1 METGGFGTEENGN
14 AVTTLDYIK
23 NKYYEKPT
31 FSEFVEFK
39 KPTDYSLDGIM
50 ENTKKGVDKF
60 GVYYVA
66 FGLLLYILFILSS
79 PMFVI
84 PISTV
89 CFTIYLM
96 QTKTQVYG
104 QEITPQQAIIGCC
117 GINAILFI
125 IFRSYFVSRLV
136 YFFAINALVV
146 FFAVIHSQCS
156 KTLEAE
162 EEEKL

>member
-1 METGGFGTEENGN
+1 METGGFCTEENGN

-66 FGLLLYILFILSS
+66 FGLLLYMLFILSS

-89 CFTIYLM
+89 CFTAYLM
-96 QTKTQVYG
+96 QTKTQIYG

-117 GINAILFI
+117 GVNAILFI

-146 FFAVIHSQCS
+146 FFAVIHSQCA